1 MNDILFIAQFI
12 AAKFR
17 QSVFQA
23 FSHASFSAYRNT
35 KPTLRDGVFPKLQRF
50 LSCGTVESETIISP
64 NGCTG
69 IT

>member
-1 MNDILFIAQFI
+1 MNGILFIAQFI

-35 KPTLRDGVFPKLQRF
+35 KPTLRDEFFQ
-50 LSCGTVESETIISP
+50 TY
-64 NGCTG
+64 NGFFHAVL
-69 IT
+69 